1 MLLRVIGTAALH
13 VAQPCQNHTMDSRSL
28 PFATAAGLV
37 VVLAGIVDAQ
47 VRFTSTWAA
56 PDARTVTFK
65 GKKVA
70 AIVISEDLSLRMS
83 AEEALS
89 RELTARGMQGVAAYR
104 TIPTEELKNVDR
116 AKAWLQREAVSG
128 VVTLRPVS
136 QSKEKRPQVESM
148 WTTPYYSTLWGYYPY
163 SWGVVYHIG
172 SPGSDTFV
180 VVESLIFNV
189 ATGNLVWGGVSE
201 AKNPET
207 LQRLVAD
214 IVKEAG
220 EKIQKQFR

>member
-1 MLLRVIGTAALH
+1 MT
-13 VAQPCQNHTMDSRSL
+13 PRSL
-28 PFATAAGLV
+28 RLAVIVGLALALA
-37 VVLAGIVDAQ
+37 VVLDAQ

-56 PDARTVTFK
+56 PDARTISFK
-65 GKKVA
+65 GKRVA
-70 AIVISEDLSLRMS
+70 AIVISDDLSLRMS

-89 RELTARGMQGVAAYR
+89 RELGSRGIQGVPAYR

-116 AKAWLQREAVSG
+116 AKAWLQREAVDG
-128 VVTLRPVS
+128 VVALRPVS
-136 QSKEKRPQVESM
+136 QSKQQRPQVEAAM
-148 WTTPYYSTLWGYYPY
+148 WTSPYYSTLWGYYPY

-172 SPGSDTFV
+172 ARGSDTYV
-180 VVESLIFNV
+180 VVESLVFNV

-220 EKIQKQFR
+220 EKIQRQFR